1 MPSAPK
7 FAPKLKKFLN
17 WSEKATPEISL
28 NTELY
33 EQLRPFRVPLICV
46 VMAMMFGTLGY
57 VFIDDMSLSDAVYQ
71 TGITFTTV
79 GFGEI
84 APISEMGRLF
94 TVSLI
99 IVGFGVFSFSIGI
112 LVQVLNK
119 GDLVRIL
126 KERSMLYR
134 IARLKNHFVI
144 CYHNEFTIQ
153 LAKQFRENHVP
164 FVVIDP
170 SDSFAK
176 IAQQFK
182 YPYYLQEEP
191 HTEVALL
198 KSHFSSAK
206 GLITLSE
213 NIADNIAQIAS
224 ARLYEKELGLKRPY
238 FIMANADNDIDTEKL
253 KKLGADAVV
262 SPTKLVA
269 QRLSAMSIRPD
280 MENMIET
287 FLHQK
292 KSAIDME
299 EVLVP
304 DHSWMRF
311 KKIKEAHLRDI
322 TNVSIIGIRD
332 AKGKFSPMP
341 RGDTLIG
348 TGSKLLV
355 VGTAES
361 IQATKRIIRK
371 KEKPEE
377 LKYV

>member
-1 MPSAPK
+1 VAAPS
-7 FAPKLKKFLN
+7 FGQKLKKFLH
-17 WSEKATPEISL
+17 WSEKTTPEVNL

-33 EQLRPFRVPLICV
+33 QQLRPFRVPLISV
-46 VMAMMFGTLGY
+46 VLAMMFGTLGY
-57 VFIDDMSLSDAVYQ
+57 IFIDGMSLSDAIYQ

-84 APISEMGRLF
+84 APISELGRLF
-94 TVSLI
+94 TVTLI
-99 IVGFGVFSFSIGI
+99 IVGFGVFSFSIGV
-112 LVQVLNK
+112 LVQVINK
-119 GDLVRIL
+119 GDLIRII

-144 CYHNEFTIQ
+144 CYHNEFTVQ
-153 LAKQFRENHVP
+153 LAKQFRENHIP

-170 SDSFAK
+170 DENLAQ
-176 IAQQFK
+176 IAQDNK
-182 YPYYLQEEP
+182 YPYYIQAEP
-191 HTEVALL
+191 HTQIALL
-198 KSHFSSAK
+198 KSHFSSAR
-206 GLITLSE
+206 GMITLSE

-224 ARLYEKELGLKRPY
+224 ARLYEKELGRRRPY
-238 FIMANADNDIDTEKL
+238 FIMANADNEVDTEKL

-269 QRLSAMSIRPD
+269 QRLSAMSLRPD

-287 FLHQK
+287 FLYK
-292 KSAIDME
+292 KTGAIDME
-299 EVLVP
+299 EITVP

-322 TNVSIIGIRD
+322 TNVSIVGIRD
-332 AKGKFSPMP
+332 SKGKFIPMP
-341 RGDTLIG
+341 KGHTLIG

-355 VGTAES
+355 IGTGEG
-361 IQATKRIIRK
+361 IHATKRIVRK

>member
-1 MPSAPK
+1 
-7 FAPKLKKFLN
+7 
-17 WSEKATPEISL
+17 
-28 NTELY
+28 
-33 EQLRPFRVPLICV
+33 
-46 VMAMMFGTLGY
+46 
-57 VFIDDMSLSDAVYQ
+57 VYQ

-84 APISEMGRLF
+84 APISELGRLF
-94 TVSLI
+94 TVTLI
-99 IVGFGVFSFSIGI
+99 IIGFGVFSFSIGV
-112 LVQVLNK
+112 LVQVINK
-119 GDLVRIL
+119 GDLIRIL

-164 FVVIDP
+164 FIVIDP
-170 SDSFAK
+170 SENFAK
-176 IAQQFK
+176 IASDFR
-182 YPYYLQEEP
+182 YPYFLQEEP
-191 HTEVALL
+191 HTEIALL

-206 GLITLSE
+206 GMITLSE
-213 NIADNIAQIAS
+213 HIADNIAQIAS

-238 FIMANADNDIDTEKL
+238 FIMTNADNEIDTEKL

-269 QRLSAMSIRPD
+269 QRLSAISIRPD

-287 FLHQK
+287 FLYQK

-299 EVLVP
+299 EITVP

-322 TNVSIIGIRD
+322 TNVSIVGIRD
-332 AKGKFSPMP
+332 AKGKFIPMP
-341 RGDTLIG
+341 KGDTLIG

-355 VGTAES
+355 VGTAET
-361 IQATKRIIRK
+361 IHATKRIVRK

>member
-1 MPSAPK
+1 MAKPS
-7 FAPKLKKFLN
+7 FGQKLKKFLH
-17 WSEKATPEISL
+17 WSEKTTPEVNL

-33 EQLRPFRVPLICV
+33 QQLRPFRVPLISV

-57 VFIDDMSLSDAVYQ
+57 IFIDGMSLSDAIYQ

-84 APISEMGRLF
+84 APISELGRLF
-94 TVSLI
+94 TVTLI
-99 IVGFGVFSFSIGI
+99 IVGFGVFSFSIGV
-112 LVQVLNK
+112 LVQVINK
-119 GDLVRIL
+119 GDLIRII

-134 IARLKNHFVI
+134 IARLKHHFVI
-144 CYHNEFTIQ
+144 CYHNNFTIQ

-170 SDSFAK
+170 DENISQ
-176 IAQQFK
+176 IAQK
-182 YPYYLQEEP
+182 HRYPYHIQAEP
-191 HTEVALL
+191 HTQTALL
-198 KSHFSSAK
+198 KSHFSSAR
-206 GLITLSE
+206 GMITLSE

-224 ARLYEKELGLKRPY
+224 ARLYEKELGLRRPY
-238 FIMANADNDIDTEKL
+238 FIMANADNEVDTEKL
-253 KKLGADAVV
+253 KKLGADAIV

-269 QRLSAMSIRPD
+269 QRLSAMSLRPD

-287 FLHQK
+287 FLYRK
-292 KSAIDME
+292 TGAIDME
-299 EVLVP
+299 EITVP

-322 TNVSIIGIRD
+322 TNVSIVGIRD
-332 AKGKFSPMP
+332 SKGKFIPMP
-341 RGDTLIG
+341 KGDTLIG

-355 VGTAES
+355 IGTAEGIHS
-361 IQATKRIIRK
+361 TKRIVRK

>member
-1 MPSAPK
+1 VAAPS
-7 FAPKLKKFLN
+7 FGQKLKKFLH
-17 WSEKATPEISL
+17 WSEKTTPEVNL

-33 EQLRPFRVPLICV
+33 QQLRPFRVPLISV
-46 VMAMMFGTLGY
+46 VLAMMFGTLGY
-57 VFIDDMSLSDAVYQ
+57 IFIDGMSLSDAIYQ

-84 APISEMGRLF
+84 APISELGRLF
-94 TVSLI
+94 TVTLI
-99 IVGFGVFSFSIGI
+99 IVGFGVFSFSTGV
-112 LVQVLNK
+112 LVQVINK
-119 GDLVRIL
+119 GDLIRII

-144 CYHNEFTIQ
+144 CYHNEFTVQ
-153 LAKQFRENHVP
+153 LAKQFRENHIP

-170 SDSFAK
+170 DENLAQ
-176 IAQQFK
+176 IAQDNK
-182 YPYYLQEEP
+182 YPYYIQAEP
-191 HTEVALL
+191 HTQIALL
-198 KSHFSSAK
+198 KSHFSSAR
-206 GLITLSE
+206 GMITLSE

-224 ARLYEKELGLKRPY
+224 ARLYEKELGRRRPY
-238 FIMANADNDIDTEKL
+238 FIMANADNEVDTEKL

-269 QRLSAMSIRPD
+269 QRLSAMSLRPD

-287 FLHQK
+287 FLYK
-292 KSAIDME
+292 KTGAIDME
-299 EVLVP
+299 EITVP

-322 TNVSIIGIRD
+322 TNVSIVGIRD
-332 AKGKFSPMP
+332 SKGKFIPMP
-341 RGDTLIG
+341 KGHTLIG

-355 VGTAES
+355 IGTGEG
-361 IQATKRIIRK
+361 IHATKRIVRK

>member
-57 VFIDDMSLSDAVYQ
+57 IFIDDMSLSDAVYQ

-84 APISEMGRLF
+84 APISELGRLF

-99 IVGFGVFSFSIGI
+99 IVGFGVFSFSIGV

>member
-1 MPSAPK
+1 VAAPS
-7 FAPKLKKFLN
+7 FGQKLKKFLH
-17 WSEKATPEISL
+17 WSEKTTPEVNL

-33 EQLRPFRVPLICV
+33 QQLRPFRVPLISV
-46 VMAMMFGTLGY
+46 VLAMMFGTLGY
-57 VFIDDMSLSDAVYQ
+57 IFIDGMSLSDAIYQ

-84 APISEMGRLF
+84 APISELGRLF
-94 TVSLI
+94 TVTLI
-99 IVGFGVFSFSIGI
+99 IVGFGVFSFSTGV
-112 LVQVLNK
+112 LVQVINK
-119 GDLVRIL
+119 GDLIRII

-144 CYHNEFTIQ
+144 CYHNEFTVQ
-153 LAKQFRENHVP
+153 LAKQFRENHIP

-170 SDSFAK
+170 DENLAQ
-176 IAQQFK
+176 IAQDNK
-182 YPYYLQEEP
+182 YPYYIQAEP
-191 HTEVALL
+191 HTQIALL
-198 KSHFSSAK
+198 KSHFSSAR
-206 GLITLSE
+206 GMITLSE

-224 ARLYEKELGLKRPY
+224 ARLYEKELGRRRPY
-238 FIMANADNDIDTEKL
+238 FIMANADNEVDTEKL

-262 SPTKLVA
+262 SPIKLVA
-269 QRLSAMSIRPD
+269 QRLSAMSLRPD

-287 FLHQK
+287 FLYK
-292 KSAIDME
+292 KTGAIDME
-299 EVLVP
+299 EITVP

-322 TNVSIIGIRD
+322 TNVSIVGIRD
-332 AKGKFSPMP
+332 SKGKFIPMP
-341 RGDTLIG
+341 KGHTLIG

-355 VGTAES
+355 IGTGEG
-361 IQATKRIIRK
+361 IHATKRIVRK